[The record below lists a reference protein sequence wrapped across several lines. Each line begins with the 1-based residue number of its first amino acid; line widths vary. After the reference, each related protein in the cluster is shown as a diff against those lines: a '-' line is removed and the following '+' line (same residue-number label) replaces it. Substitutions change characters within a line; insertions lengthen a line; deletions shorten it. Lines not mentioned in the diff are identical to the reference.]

1 MVDIGPHVDFIEAFS
16 LDSNCNITSLVFCAK
31 TLLSGVVEPC
41 HQISPQQG
49 ATTPYNIVSV
59 LRLT

>member
-49 ATTPYNIVSV
+49 ATTPLNIV
-59 LRLT
+59 